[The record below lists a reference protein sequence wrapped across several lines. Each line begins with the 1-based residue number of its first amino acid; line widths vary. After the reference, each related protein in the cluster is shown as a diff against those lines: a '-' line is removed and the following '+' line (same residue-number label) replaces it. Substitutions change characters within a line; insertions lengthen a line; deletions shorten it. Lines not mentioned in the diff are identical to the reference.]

1 MAGGF
6 QIKTGFMEVS
16 AVSGDQTGL
25 VLPNLG
31 KDVLLLRT
39 IREQRREY
47 AEKVKRE
54 AEEAARG
61 VATVRK
67 KGGLWKRFSRG
78 LFMRREVA
86 QN

>member
-1 MAGGF
+1 M
-6 QIKTGFMEVS
+6 
-16 AVSGDQTGL
+16 SGDQTGL

-31 KDVLLLRT
+31 KDVLLLRS

-67 KGGLWKRFSRG
+67 KGGLWKRLSRG